1 MKHYRR
7 FTARLFAVICFVAV
21 VLMTMEETSHA
32 AGLLKSIDGDGSGVS
47 IASHKVDVIINNG
60 FARTEIDQVFSN
72 DKDYDME
79 AVYTFP
85 LPKMS
90 SLSELS
96 LWIDGQEF
104 IGEVVEKERAREIYE
119 DQKAR
124 GNDTALAEKDEYK
137 TIDVMVGRV
146 PAGREARVR
155 VVYYQPIEIDLN
167 VGRYIYPLAE
177 GNVDDERIQFWT
189 VDEKVYGEF
198 SFHLILK
205 SAFPVKEVRLPGLQN
220 EALINQI
227 ADTENES
234 TVGEIYEVTIER
246 PAGTDLSRDI
256 IFYYRLDDSV
266 PARLEIIPF
275 KQAQN
280 EEGTVMIIVTPA
292 ADLKPIT
299 EGTDWTFILDISG
312 SMNGHKIATLS
323 DGVSRVIGKMNLK
336 DRFRIITFN
345 DKSRDLTSG
354 YITATPENVQEWI
367 SRVKTLEA
375 DRGTNL
381 YSGLKRAYSKLD
393 DDRTTSFILVT
404 DGVANIGETRQKS
417 FLNLLNTYD
426 IRLFTFVIGNSANQ
440 PLLQRLAKESGGF
453 AMNISDA
460 DDITGRILQAKS
472 KVLHECLHDVELM
485 FGGEKVKDLTP
496 EYIGNLYM
504 GQQLVMFGRYAGAG
518 EVSVMLKA
526 KVSGQERKWQ
536 TSAFLPDVDGDNPE
550 IERLWALSAI
560 EDIMEEIRD
569 EGETDYLRKEVVALG
584 TEYSLVTD
592 YTSMIV
598 LNAEEMENEG
608 IQGNNADRIQRERNA
623 QKDRTVSPVKSYRVD
638 HKSNNNGMFN
648 GRSAPGVGSGP
659 VGPLFVLAAY
669 LLRRRRINKKQ

>member
-1 MKHYRR
+1 
-7 FTARLFAVICFVAV
+7 
-21 VLMTMEETSHA
+21 
-32 AGLLKSIDGDGSGVS
+32 
-47 IASHKVDVIINNG
+47 
-60 FARTEIDQVFSN
+60 
-72 DKDYDME
+72 
-79 AVYTFP
+79 
-85 LPKMS
+85 
-90 SLSELS
+90 
-96 LWIDGQEF
+96 
-104 IGEVVEKERAREIYE
+104 
-119 DQKAR
+119 
-124 GNDTALAEKDEYK
+124 
-137 TIDVMVGRV
+137 
-146 PAGREARVR
+146 
-155 VVYYQPIEIDLN
+155 
-167 VGRYIYPLAE
+167 
-177 GNVDDERIQFWT
+177 
-189 VDEKVYGEF
+189 
-198 SFHLILK
+198 
-205 SAFPVKEVRLPGLQN
+205 
-220 EALINQI
+220 
-227 ADTENES
+227 
-234 TVGEIYEVTIER
+234 
-246 PAGTDLSRDI
+246 
-256 IFYYRLDDSV
+256 
-266 PARLEIIPF
+266 
-275 KQAQN
+275 
-280 EEGTVMIIVTPA
+280 
-292 ADLKPIT
+292 
-299 EGTDWTFILDISG
+299 
-312 SMNGHKIATLS
+312 MNGHKIATLS